1 MTPSARARR
10 AVGRKRWRMGF
21 PGQVL
26 APLVRSLSSQPVV
39 DLGNSPGYARLQGHV
54 PFGAPVR
61 PPSLVSTV
69 GDSLETFAEGSPNS
83 SEISILAVAHGNRTH
98 RGRLSA
104 PATGFEDR
112 ASHQIRKRYRGVL
125 TLKLG
130 QMHNLCGLWCRA
142 GAIELR

>member
-1 MTPSARARR
+1 MLISLLFGEPSAN
-10 AVGRKRWRMGF
+10 VSK
-21 PGQVL
+21 
-26 APLVRSLSSQPVV
+26 LS
-39 DLGNSPGYARLQGHV
+39 
-54 PFGAPVR
+54 PVR
-61 PPSLVSTV
+61 PPFVVSSV